1 MKKPDKKA
9 LKSAGLIT
17 VIALVVFEAVALLV
31 QLVDP
36 EGGLLRVDLRNP
48 VHHGILAAAAL
59 LLGVSAF
66 LRERR
71 KKESSYA
78 NNFEITDDQQMSSEL
93 YAVRQKKSSRH
104 ETYCIL
110 PQCV

>member
-36 EGGLLRVDLRNP
+36 EGGLLRVDLRKQM
-48 VHHGILAAAAL
+48 G
-59 LLGVSAF
+59 
-66 LRERR
+66 
-71 KKESSYA
+71 KE
-78 NNFEITDDQQMSSEL
+78 T
-93 YAVRQKKSSRH
+93 
-104 ETYCIL
+104 T
-110 PQCV
+110 

>member
-48 VHHGILAAAAL
+48 VHPGSLPQRPCCSVFQPSC
-59 LLGVSAF
+59 GSAG
-66 LRERR
+66 R
-71 KKESSYA
+71 KNRHTPITY
-78 NNFEITDDQQMSSEL
+78 EITDDQQSGI
-93 YAVRQKKSSRH
+93 
-104 ETYCIL
+104 CGGNI
-110 PQCV
+110 

>member
-48 VHHGILAAAAL
+48 VHRSGPAARCFSLPAGAQE
-59 LLGVSAF
+59 
-66 LRERR
+66 ER
-71 KKESSYA
+71 
-78 NNFEITDDQQMSSEL
+78 I
-93 YAVRQKKSSRH
+93 VIRQ
-104 ETYCIL
+104 
-110 PQCV
+110 

>member
-17 VIALVVFEAVALLV
+17 VIA
-31 QLVDP
+31 
-36 EGGLLRVDLRNP
+36 

-78 NNFEITDDQQMSSEL
+78 NNF
-93 YAVRQKKSSRH
+93 
-104 ETYCIL
+104 
-110 PQCV
+110 

>member
-78 NNFEITDDQQMSSEL
+78 DNFATITAGE
-93 YAVRQKKSSRH
+93 
-104 ETYCIL
+104 
-110 PQCV
+110 